1 MINRRYYCLMLEKCS
16 VTIPIAAIKLFQ
28 KDLVLF
34 LLMKKKTTR
43 LIDRILMTSVKLS
56 SVSAS
61 ALLKADAIQVSKSS
75 ICDLLK
81 KMPVHVDKSSVINI
95 CVDDF
100 AFRKRYSYGTVMVNL
115 DTHRIID
122 IIDSRETKKVEEWL
136 KSYPN
141 LKVISR
147 DGAQTYSSAASN
159 AHPDAVQVSDR
170 FHLLKNLCTACS
182 RQG

>member
-16 VTIPIAAIKLFQ
+16 VTIPIAAIKLFR
-28 KDLVLF
+28 KIWF
-34 LLMKKKTTR
+34 ISPNEKKTTR

-95 CVDDF
+95 CVDEF
-100 AFRKRYSYGTVMVNL
+100 CISETVQLWNCHGESGY
-115 DTHRIID
+115 T
-122 IIDSRETKKVEEWL
+122 
-136 KSYPN
+136 
-141 LKVISR
+141 
-147 DGAQTYSSAASN
+147 
-159 AHPDAVQVSDR
+159 
-170 FHLLKNLCTACS
+170 
-182 RQG
+182 